1 MFGACAGWGL
11 MSPVGKDAML
21 HGFDGIT
28 MVSFRVAGAC
38 LLFWI
43 ASLFAPKEQVPWR
56 DRLMFIGAALTGLLF
71 NQCCFT
77 IGLSITSP
85 INASIVTTSMPIFAM
100 ILAALILRE
109 PITGKKALGVLMGCS
124 GALIL
129 ILSSAAHADARVGDI
144 RGDLLCLF
152 AQFSFALYL
161 SLFNPLIKR
170 YNVFTVNKYM
180 FSWATLMLL
189 PLSSYHVYGVI
200 SQPIPLLTW
209 IEVGY
214 VVVCGTFFCYIL
226 TMIGQRTL
234 RPTVVSVYNY
244 VQPIVAVAASLI
256 MMANAAAPLNTA
268 ASPGTAA
275 ASSYDE
281 FSILAG
287 MDNGDTDIDINMDG
301 QFDVK
306 DCFYLMA
313 YDYRK
318 ELEPAIENNILSI
331 ADFDMSGSVDHAD
344 SDILLKY
351 LVTRKKA
358 KGLASLIARGYERE
372 IATEALE
379 ATLAS
384 TPKNVEEESL
394 KKDFFIAKNKFLKF
408 EDLYIRKQKIFAYLA
423 RKGYKYEDIKRV
435 IEEEY
440 NEA

>member
-189 PLSSYHVYGVI
+189 PISSYHVYGVI

-256 MMANAAAPLNTA
+256 MGISTMKLTHVLAVVLV
-268 ASPGTAA
+268 
-275 ASSYDE
+275 
-281 FSILAG
+281 FSGVWLV
-287 MDNGDTDIDINMDG
+287 
-301 QFDVK
+301 VK
-306 DCFYLMA
+306 SKS
-313 YDYRK
+313 RK
-318 ELEPAIENNILSI
+318 
-331 ADFDMSGSVDHAD
+331 D
-344 SDILLKY
+344 
-351 LVTRKKA
+351 
-358 KGLASLIARGYERE
+358 
-372 IATEALE
+372 
-379 ATLAS
+379 
-384 TPKNVEEESL
+384 
-394 KKDFFIAKNKFLKF
+394 
-408 EDLYIRKQKIFAYLA
+408 
-423 RKGYKYEDIKRV
+423 
-435 IEEEY
+435 IEEERQEKK
-440 NEA
+440 NV

>member
-214 VVVCGTFFCYIL
+214 VVVFGTFFCYIL

-256 MMANAAAPLNTA
+256 MGISTMKLTHVLAVVLV
-268 ASPGTAA
+268 
-275 ASSYDE
+275 
-281 FSILAG
+281 FSGVWLV
-287 MDNGDTDIDINMDG
+287 
-301 QFDVK
+301 VK
-306 DCFYLMA
+306 SKS
-313 YDYRK
+313 RK
-318 ELEPAIENNILSI
+318 
-331 ADFDMSGSVDHAD
+331 D
-344 SDILLKY
+344 
-351 LVTRKKA
+351 
-358 KGLASLIARGYERE
+358 
-372 IATEALE
+372 
-379 ATLAS
+379 
-384 TPKNVEEESL
+384 
-394 KKDFFIAKNKFLKF
+394 
-408 EDLYIRKQKIFAYLA
+408 
-423 RKGYKYEDIKRV
+423 
-435 IEEEY
+435 IEEERQEKK
-440 NEA
+440 NV

>member
-109 PITGKKALGVLMGCS
+109 PITGKKALGVLMGCC

-256 MMANAAAPLNTA
+256 MGISTMKLTHVLAVVLV
-268 ASPGTAA
+268 
-275 ASSYDE
+275 
-281 FSILAG
+281 FSGVWLV
-287 MDNGDTDIDINMDG
+287 
-301 QFDVK
+301 VK
-306 DCFYLMA
+306 SKS
-313 YDYRK
+313 RK
-318 ELEPAIENNILSI
+318 
-331 ADFDMSGSVDHAD
+331 D
-344 SDILLKY
+344 
-351 LVTRKKA
+351 
-358 KGLASLIARGYERE
+358 
-372 IATEALE
+372 
-379 ATLAS
+379 
-384 TPKNVEEESL
+384 
-394 KKDFFIAKNKFLKF
+394 
-408 EDLYIRKQKIFAYLA
+408 
-423 RKGYKYEDIKRV
+423 
-435 IEEEY
+435 IEEERQEEK
-440 NEA
+440 NV

>member
-1 MFGACAGWGL
+1 MKKSKALIAHLAMFGACAGWGL

-256 MMANAAAPLNTA
+256 MGISTMKLTHVLAVVLV
-268 ASPGTAA
+268 
-275 ASSYDE
+275 
-281 FSILAG
+281 FSGVWLV
-287 MDNGDTDIDINMDG
+287 
-301 QFDVK
+301 VK
-306 DCFYLMA
+306 SKS
-313 YDYRK
+313 RK
-318 ELEPAIENNILSI
+318 
-331 ADFDMSGSVDHAD
+331 D
-344 SDILLKY
+344 
-351 LVTRKKA
+351 
-358 KGLASLIARGYERE
+358 
-372 IATEALE
+372 
-379 ATLAS
+379 
-384 TPKNVEEESL
+384 
-394 KKDFFIAKNKFLKF
+394 
-408 EDLYIRKQKIFAYLA
+408 
-423 RKGYKYEDIKRV
+423 
-435 IEEEY
+435 IEEERQEEK
-440 NEA
+440 NV